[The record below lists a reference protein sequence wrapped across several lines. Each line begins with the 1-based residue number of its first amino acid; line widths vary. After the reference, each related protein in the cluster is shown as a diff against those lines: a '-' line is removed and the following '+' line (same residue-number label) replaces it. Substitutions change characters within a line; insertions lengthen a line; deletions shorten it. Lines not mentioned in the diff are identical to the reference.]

1 MCHVAMPQSWGV
13 AKKKSEGVPVACGF
27 SFSSLSLSIATFP
40 MPTRFPS
47 RLTNV
52 LACALLLTLGAC
64 KPQPEAPAGPATAP
78 SAQSAQ
84 PAPVAD
90 ASPVDGWPVP
100 DKVELDGAD
109 AELMVQVGDLDNFGF
124 GFPKDFDAF
133 TGKST
138 PAHSYPF
145 QPGEKDARGTDRIMV
160 VSGHKA
166 AGGDGYTGSTE
177 RPGNLP
183 QSLRVAF
190 DLDGVE
196 VRDAALQLF
205 VDDFQAPVWGTRY
218 QARINGVEVPLLA
231 TTLNAL
237 DQTGPIGKL
246 VTLQLLPEHLPLLR
260 EGKLEVAIDDPA
272 NDVADGFAID
282 FARLL
287 VNPKP
292 WRHTGAIHGVAVDKA
307 TGEPLAGVLVSAG
320 NTRQATT
327 AADGRFVLD
336 AVPAGLA
343 VVSGSHPEYLAAT
356 ETADLVAG
364 DRKDVRLEL
373 EPSARTSESLGEQL
387 DKQGK
392 VDLYGI
398 YFDTDQATLKDEST
412 AVLEQVRALLEARP
426 QLQLVVAGHTDA
438 EGGDA
443 HNQALSARRAE
454 AVVVWLVEHDVD
466 VARLRAEGHG
476 ESRPVANND
485 SPEGRALNRRVEIRD
500 ASDAEVAGG

>member
-1 MCHVAMPQSWGV
+1 MP
-13 AKKKSEGVPVACGF
+13 A
-27 SFSSLSLSIATFP
+27 LFP
-40 MPTRFPS
+40 P
-47 RLTNV
+47 RLIRV
-52 LACALLLTLGAC
+52 LACLLPIALAAC
-64 KPQPEAPAGPATAP
+64 KPQPQAPADPVTAP
-78 SAQSAQ
+78 IAQAAQ
-84 PAPVAD
+84 PAPIAE
-90 ASPVDGWPVP
+90 ASPGDGWPAP
-100 DKVELDGAD
+100 DKIERDGPD
-109 AELMVQVGDLDNFGF
+109 AELMIQLGDMDNFGY
-124 GFPKDFDAF
+124 GFPKDFDPF

-145 QPGEKDARGTDRIMV
+145 QPGDEDAAGTDRIMV
-160 VSGHKA
+160 VSGHKD
-166 AGGDGYTGSTE
+166 AGGDGYTRQTK
-177 RPGNLP
+177 RPANLP
-183 QSLRVAF
+183 QSLRVGF
-190 DLDGVE
+190 DLGATE
-196 VRDAALQLF
+196 LKDAALQLF

-246 VTLQLLPEHLPLLR
+246 ITLQLLPEHLPLLA
-260 EGKLEVAIDDPA
+260 EGKLKVAIDDPE

-292 WRHTGAIHGVAVDKA
+292 WRYAGAIHGVAVDKA
-307 TGEPLAGVLVSAG
+307 TGEPLAGVLVSSG

-327 AADGRFVLD
+327 SADGRFTLD
-336 AVPAGLA
+336 GVPAGLA
-343 VVSGSHPEYLAAT
+343 VVSGSHPAYLAAT
-356 ETADLVAG
+356 ETADLIAG

-373 EPSARTSESLGEQL
+373 EPAGKTGESLGEQL

-438 EGGDA
+438 EGGDG

-454 AVVVWLVEHDVD
+454 AVVAWLVEQGVD
-466 VARLRAEGHG
+466 VSRLRAEGHG

-500 ASDAEVAGG
+500 ASDAELAGG

>member
-1 MCHVAMPQSWGV
+1 MP
-13 AKKKSEGVPVACGF
+13 A
-27 SFSSLSLSIATFP
+27 SLL
-40 MPTRFPS
+40 S
-47 RLTNV
+47 RLAHV
-52 LACALLLTLGAC
+52 LACSLLLTLGAC
-64 KPQPEAPAGPATAP
+64 KPQPQTAADPVTAP
-78 SAQSAQ
+78 IAQAAQ

-90 ASPVDGWPVP
+90 ASPVDGWPAP
-100 DKVELDGAD
+100 DKVERDGPD
-109 AELMVQVGDLDNFGF
+109 AELMIQVGDLDNFGF
-124 GFPKDFDAF
+124 GFPKDFDPF

-190 DLDGVE
+190 DLGGVE

-231 TTLNAL
+231 TSLNAL

-260 EGKLEVAIDDPA
+260 EGKFEVAIDDPA

-292 WRHTGAIHGVAVDKA
+292 WRYTGAIHGVALDKV

-412 AVLEQVRALLEARP
+412 AVLEQVRALLEARS

-454 AVVVWLVEHDVD
+454 AVVAWLVEQGVD

-476 ESRPVANND
+476 ESRPVANNATT
-485 SPEGRALNRRVEIRD
+485 EGRALNRRVEIRD

>member
-1 MCHVAMPQSWGV
+1 MQCMSFPRPIVAMVG
-13 AKKKSEGVPVACGF
+13 
-27 SFSSLSLSIATFP
+27 SLL
-40 MPTRFPS
+40 
-47 RLTNV
+47 LV
-52 LACALLLTLGAC
+52 LAAC
-64 KPQPEAPAGPATAP
+64 TRQPDAPDAANADAAVPAVPTAAAAEAIPVDAW
-78 SAQSAQ
+78 
-84 PAPVAD
+84 PAPD
-90 ASPVDGWPVP
+90 KLERDGP
-100 DKVELDGAD
+100 D
-109 AELMVQVGDLDNFGF
+109 AELMIQVGDLDNFGF
-124 GFPKDFDAF
+124 GFPERFDPF

-138 PAHSYPF
+138 PAHAFPF
-145 QPGEKDARGTDRIMV
+145 QPGAKDARGTDRIMV
-160 VSGHKA
+160 VSGHRA
-166 AGGDGYTGSTE
+166 AGGDGYTSGTG

-190 DLDGVE
+190 DLGDTKVTG
-196 VRDAALQLF
+196 AALQLF
-205 VDDFQAPVWGTRY
+205 VDDFQSPVWGTRY

-246 VTLQLLPEHLPLLR
+246 ITVQLLPEHLPLLR
-260 EGKLEVAIDDPA
+260 EGKLEVAIDDPV
-272 NDVADGFAID
+272 NDVADGFAFD

-292 WRHTGAIHGVAVDKA
+292 WRYAGTLHGVAVDKA

-343 VVSGSHPEYLAAT
+343 VVSGSHPEYLADT
-356 ETADLVAG
+356 EAADLVAG
-364 DRKDVRLEL
+364 ERVDVRLEL
-373 EPSARTSESLGEQL
+373 EPAGKTGESLGAQL

-398 YFDTDQATLKDEST
+398 YFDTDQATLKDAST
-412 AVLEQVRALLEARP
+412 TVLEQVRALLEARP
-426 QLQLVVAGHTDA
+426 QLRLTVAGHTDA

-454 AVVVWLVEHDVD
+454 AVVAWLAEHGVD
-466 VARLRAEGHG
+466 LSRLRAEGHG
-476 ESRPVANND
+476 ESRPVANNATT
-485 SPEGRALNRRVEIRD
+485 EGRALNRRVEIRD
-500 ASDAEVAGG
+500 ASDADVAGG

>member
-1 MCHVAMPQSWGV
+1 MLTPSFLRPMHV
-13 AKKKSEGVPVACGF
+13 
-27 SFSSLSLSIATFP
+27 
-40 MPTRFPS
+40 
-47 RLTNV
+47 LT
-52 LACALLLTLGAC
+52 CCLLLALAAC
-64 KPQPEAPAGPATAP
+64 KPQ
-78 SAQSAQ
+78 Q
-84 PAPVAD
+84 PAPAATTDAAMPTPAPAVAETAKD
-90 ASPVDGWPVP
+90 EAWPAP
-100 DKVELDGAD
+100 DKVERDGPD
-109 AELMVQVGDLDNFGF
+109 AELMVQIGDLDNFGF
-124 GFPKDFDAF
+124 GFPAGFDPF

-138 PAHSYPF
+138 PVHPFPF

-166 AGGDGYTGSTE
+166 AGGDGYTSGTE

-190 DLDGVE
+190 DLGDTQVTG
-196 VRDAALQLF
+196 AALQLF

-246 VTLQLLPEHLPLLR
+246 ITVQLLPEQLALLR

-272 NDVADGFAID
+272 NDVADGFAFD

-292 WRHTGAIHGVAVDKA
+292 WRYAGTIHGIAVDKA
-307 TGEPLAGVLVSAG
+307 TGEPLSGVLVSAG

-327 AADGRFVLD
+327 STDGSFVLEG
-336 AVPAGLA
+336 VPAGLA
-343 VVSGSHPEYLAAT
+343 VVSGSHPDYQPDT
-356 ETADLVAG
+356 EAADLVSG
-364 DRKDVRLEL
+364 ERIEVRLEL
-373 EPSARTSESLGEQL
+373 EPSAKTGESLGEQL

-398 YFDTDQATLKDEST
+398 YFDTDKATLKDEST
-412 AVLEQVRALLEARP
+412 TVLEQVLALLEARP
-426 QLQLVVAGHTDA
+426 RLQLVVAGHTDA
-438 EGGDA
+438 EGSDA
-443 HNQALSARRAE
+443 HNLTLSGRRAE
-454 AVVVWLVEHDVD
+454 AVVAWLVEHGVD
-466 VARLRAEGHG
+466 AERLRSEGHG

-485 SPEGRALNRRVEIRD
+485 SGEGRALNRRVELRD
-500 ASDAEVAGG
+500 ASESTGDAAG

>member
-1 MCHVAMPQSWGV
+1 MLTS
-13 AKKKSEGVPVACGF
+13 
-27 SFSSLSLSIATFP
+27 SFPRPLH
-40 MPTRFPS
+40 
-47 RLTNV
+47 V
-52 LACALLLTLGAC
+52 LACSLLLALVAC
-64 KPQPEAPAGPATAP
+64 KPEPSSPAASVDPAT
-78 SAQSAQ
+78 
-84 PAPVAD
+84 PASSPAAVAD
-90 ASPVDGWPVP
+90 ASKDDGWPAP
-100 DKVELDGAD
+100 DKVERDSPD
-109 AELMVQVGDLDNFGF
+109 AELMVQMGDLDNFGF
-124 GFPKDFDAF
+124 GFAKDFDPF

-138 PAHSYPF
+138 PAHPFPF
-145 QPGEKDARGTDRIMV
+145 QPGDKDARGTDRIMV

-166 AGGDGYTGSTE
+166 AGGDGYTSGTE

-190 DLDGVE
+190 DLGDIE
-196 VRDAALQLF
+196 VTGAALQLF

-246 VTLQLLPEHLPLLR
+246 ITVQLLPEQVPLLQD
-260 EGKLEVAIDDPA
+260 GKLEVAIDDPA

-292 WRHTGAIHGVAVDKA
+292 WRYAGTIHGVAVDKS

-327 AADGRFVLD
+327 SADGRFTLD
-336 AVPAGLA
+336 GVPAGLA
-343 VVSGSHPEYLAAT
+343 VVSGSHPDYQADTEAT
-356 ETADLVAG
+356 DLVSG
-364 DRKDVRLEL
+364 ERVEVRLEL
-373 EPSARTSESLGEQL
+373 EPAAKTGESLGEQL

-398 YFDTDQATLKDEST
+398 YFDTDKAILKDEST
-412 AVLEQVRALLEARP
+412 VVLEQVLALLEARP
-426 QLQLVVAGHTDA
+426 QLQLLVAGHTDA

-443 HNQALSARRAE
+443 HNLTLSGRRAE
-454 AVVVWLVEHDVD
+454 AVVAWLVGHGVD
-466 VARLRAEGHG
+466 VSRLRAEGHG

-500 ASDAEVAGG
+500 ASEPGDTAR